1 MKKLNAKDAAAARK
15 RFKEAGEAYR
25 RAKLELVRAVHE
37 VESNNRF
44 PEYLWP
50 DMNDDAW
57 FHRKSAA
64 SELIEK
70 RGGFSNH
77 VSMLALVDSD
87 RETKEAVA
95 AWLRREL
102 RVLREAEGRSGEA
115 PVRRN
120 AALSRTVISDVAI
133 ELLECIG
140 GESLICLFQEL
151 LDVDRHRKSL
161 AESFVQLDRA
171 AEMEAQLQLQGRHIG
186 VRELA
191 GHMSVSPS
199 SVTRWRKNS
208 AYRRRLDFHKEIW
221 GTSCG
226 MNTSIRSKMR
236 SPHSLNPSASAE
248 LSLFM
253 PRASLLGEGG
263 APRLRRV
270 ARLQP
275 RIRQNRVENPIQ
287 NEGGNGAHNR

>member
-1 MKKLNAKDAAAARK
+1 MKKMSAKDAATARK
-15 RFKEAGEAYR
+15 RFKESGEAYR
-25 RAKLELVRAVHE
+25 QTKLDLVRAAHE
-37 VESNNRF
+37 SESSNRF
-44 PEYLWP
+44 PEYLCP

-70 RGGFSNH
+70 RGEFSSH

-87 RETKEAVA
+87 WETKEAVA
-95 AWLRREL
+95 SWLRREL
-102 RVLREAEGRSGEA
+102 KVLRVAEGKSGGA

-120 AALSRTVISDVAI
+120 VALSRTVISDVAV

-140 GESLICLFQEL
+140 GEALVCLFQEL
-151 LDVDRHRKSL
+151 LDIDRHRRSR

-171 AEMEAQLQLQGRHIG
+171 AEMEAQLNLQGRHTR

-208 AYRRRLDFHKEIW
+208 AYRGRVDFHKRVW
-221 GTSCG
+221 GNFMRDEYFDQIKSKVPTLSEPECFRRAFALYASSIPARRG
-226 MNTSIRSKMR
+226 RSTQANTRGPIAAPHAAKPRRNSSSK
-236 SPHSLNPSASAE
+236 
-248 LSLFM
+248 
-253 PRASLLGEGG
+253 
-263 APRLRRV
+263 
-270 ARLQP
+270 
-275 RIRQNRVENPIQ
+275 
-287 NEGGNGAHNR
+287 